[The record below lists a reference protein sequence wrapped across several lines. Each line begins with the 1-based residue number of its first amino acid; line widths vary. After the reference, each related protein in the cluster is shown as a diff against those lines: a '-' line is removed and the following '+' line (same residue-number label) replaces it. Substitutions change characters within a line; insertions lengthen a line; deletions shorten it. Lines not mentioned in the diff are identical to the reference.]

1 MLQEERKRMLRLE
14 TSTFITRFRHLK
26 GPKGH
31 RTFLVLTLQHGNS
44 VGCNFTQSPFMQ
56 WNHRKSRYKNLW
68 EFQENS
74 QLLSSVAKLSNC
86 GFHMHWKLCH
96 LRFFLS
102 QFFSLHV
109 VWTQQLLHQ
118 IKLNSLESLQN
129 YAHKNSWANPVCM
142 KTFPTTFAR
151 LTVNHFT
158 PMATLW
164 TGPLWHSSWYTEI
177 HLHII
182 IFFGRY
188 EIVGPHNKYLSKPMN
203 SW

>member
-14 TSTFITRFRHLK
+14 TSTFITRFRHLE

-74 QLLSSVAKLSNC
+74 QLLSSAMQLAVKLRLSYALKT
-86 GFHMHWKLCH
+86 MSLEI
-96 LRFFLS
+96 FLS
-102 QFFSLHV
+102 RFFSLHV
-109 VWTQQLLHQ
+109 VWTQQLLRQ

-142 KTFPTTFAR
+142 KTFPTTFAIDWQ
-151 LTVNHFT
+151 LTISHQ
-158 PMATLW
+158 W
-164 TGPLWHSSWYTEI
+164 PLCELDLFGI
-177 HLHII
+177 HLIQKFI
-182 IFFGRY
+182 CISSY
-188 EIVGPHNKYLSKPMN
+188 SMADMK
-203 SW
+203 

>member
-74 QLLSSVAKLSNC
+74 QLLSSVAISCQTVAFICIKNYVTWDFFITIFFPPCCLDPAAASSNQVKVI
-86 GFHMHWKLCH
+86 GILAKLC
-96 LRFFLS
+96 
-102 QFFSLHV
+102 
-109 VWTQQLLHQ
+109 T
-118 IKLNSLESLQN
+118 
-129 YAHKNSWANPVCM
+129 
-142 KTFPTTFAR
+142 
-151 LTVNHFT
+151 
-158 PMATLW
+158 
-164 TGPLWHSSWYTEI
+164 
-177 HLHII
+177 
-182 IFFGRY
+182 
-188 EIVGPHNKYLSKPMN
+188 
-203 SW
+203 

>member
-14 TSTFITRFRHLK
+14 TSTFITRFRHLE

-44 VGCNFTQSPFMQ
+44 VGCKFTQSPFMQ

-74 QLLSSVAKLSNC
+74 QLLSSVAISCQTAAFICIKNC
-86 GFHMHWKLCH
+86 VTWD
-96 LRFFLS
+96 
-102 QFFSLHV
+102 FFSLHV
-109 VWTQQLLHQ
+109 VWTQQLLRQ
-118 IKLNSLESLQN
+118 IKLNSVESLQN

-164 TGPLWHSSWYTEI
+164 TGPL
-177 HLHII
+177 
-182 IFFGRY
+182 
-188 EIVGPHNKYLSKPMN
+188 
-203 SW
+203 